1 MQGSKF
7 IYFRKQSTS
16 ARREHTSGEFYFVVI
31 RFPVLSFLE
40 FLIHL
45 TFLYAGVK
53 VIHVLSRYMYTCIWS
68 CLAFQLSLGL
78 SLNLYLLEMKYRTG
92 P

>member
-1 MQGSKF
+1 M
-7 IYFRKQSTS
+7 
-16 ARREHTSGEFYFVVI
+16 VV

-40 FLIHL
+40 ILIHL

-53 VIHVLSRYMYTCIWS
+53 VIHVLSRYAYTYMY
-68 CLAFQLSLGL
+68 LELSGFLVK
-78 SLNLYLLEMKYRTG
+78 SRTMSECLNLYVLEMKYRTC

>member
-1 MQGSKF
+1 M
-7 IYFRKQSTS
+7 
-16 ARREHTSGEFYFVVI
+16 VI

-53 VIHVLSRYMYTCIWS
+53 SHSCSVQIYIHLYLELSGFLVKSRTMSMSEC
-68 CLAFQLSLGL
+68 
-78 SLNLYLLEMKYRTG
+78 LNLYSK
-92 P
+92 